1 MAEAGSLED
10 ASTTNTSLIA
20 EGASGG
26 VSTSRS
32 YYYKLLMEI
41 ETNALKSQQ
50 EIGLVRSQMA
60 AKQREK
66 RLAQL
71 TSSEITSLAPETP
84 IYEGVGKMFVAV
96 PVPDMKNK
104 LESQMKQV
112 DVDIEGLG
120 KKLHYLE
127 TTAKNSQEHI
137 EAMLKRGAAGA
148 S

>member
-1 MAEAGSLED
+1 MSISNEALQ
-10 ASTTNTSLIA
+10 
-20 EGASGG
+20 
-26 VSTSRS
+26 
-32 YYYKLLMEI
+32 KLLREI
-41 ETNALKSQQ
+41 EINAAKSQQ
-50 EIGLVRSQMA
+50 EIGLVRSQLA

-71 TSSEITSLAPETP
+71 TSSEITSLAPDTP
-84 IYEGVGKMFVAV
+84 IYEGVGKMFVSV
-96 PVPDMKNK
+96 PVPDMKDK

-112 DVDIEGLG
+112 DTDIEGLG

-127 TTAKNSQEHI
+127 TTAKNSQDHI